1 MRPAF
6 RVLDAALASVL
17 QAAVALFFLSGIA
30 ALSLR
35 PKYFELTCH
44 FRVQYFIGAVGLG
57 LVCVALGE
65 WASAALSLAGA
76 LLNLP
81 AFAVHW
87 KAPPAA
93 RGDGR
98 RFTLMLM
105 NVYRLNRRYSLCVDC
120 VRRHRPDVFV
130 LQELNEEWARELECL
145 AEEYPFA
152 DERPMSDGSGIALYS
167 RLPFES
173 LPLALSEGD
182 ARPGILAKISGSDV
196 TLLSIHP
203 RAPIRPGHFELRN
216 TMLAAGA
223 AVIRELAGPKICI
236 GDFNTT
242 MWSRYF
248 KDFIAQSGMIS
259 VREGFGVLPTWPT
272 FLGPKWMMLPID
284 HCLVSHDIRVVSATV
299 GSRMGSDHLPLIVEL
314 ELPCSPF

>member
-1 MRPAF
+1 
-6 RVLDAALASVL
+6 VLAAALASVL
-17 QAAVALFFLSGIA
+17 PAAVALFFLSGIA

-44 FRVQYFIGAVGLG
+44 FRVQYFIGTVGLG

-65 WASAALSLAGA
+65 WACAALSLAGA

-81 AFAVHW
+81 AFAVLW

-105 NVYRLNRRYSLCVDC
+105 NVYRLNRRYSLCVDG
-120 VRRHRPDVFV
+120 VRRHRPDVV
-130 LQELNEEWARELECL
+130 VMQELNDEWAKELECL
-145 AEEYPFA
+145 REEYPFA
-152 DERPMSDGSGIALYS
+152 DVRPMSDGSGIALYS
-167 RLPFES
+167 RLPFEL
-173 LPLALSEGD
+173 LPLVLPEGD
-182 ARPGILAKISGSDV
+182 ARPGILARISGSDL
-196 TLLSIHP
+196 TILSIHP

-216 TMLAAGA
+216 NMLAAGA
-223 AVIRELAGPKICI
+223 AVIRVLEGPKICV

-248 KDFIAQSGMIS
+248 KDFVDQSGLTS

-272 FLGPKWMMLPID
+272 FMGPNWMMLPID
-284 HCLVSHDIRVVSATV
+284 HCLMSDDIPVVSANV
-299 GSRMGSDHLPLIVEL
+299 GGRMGSDHLPLIVEL
-314 ELPCSPF
+314 ELP